1 MKVKIIDISQTQKEI
16 EITLFPEEIRN
27 YLEKASEIISF
38 EKNIKGFRPG
48 KAPKEVI
55 EQNFGKEIIW
65 KKASLLASEDYFLKI
80 VKEHQFNLVSTPK
93 IEIPSIEVEKSV
105 FYRAFIEIL
114 PKIILPDYKKIAKE
128 VRKEKKEVK
137 IEEEEIE
144 KVLKFLQESRA
155 LLKAVN
161 RGAKEG
167 DEVVINFEAK
177 INDMPQKG
185 TKIEKLRIVL
195 GKERIMKGFDKQL
208 INLKRGESK
217 VFSLEKGSD
226 GTQKNKITFSVKML
240 EIFERKIPELT
251 DEFARS
257 LGSFS
262 NLDDLKEK
270 LKRNLKIEKEG
281 KERERI
287 RRKIIEAIAKETQ
300 VEAPPSLV
308 KKELNNMID
317 ELKISLSQN
326 GVSFEEYLEKSK
338 NTEEKLK
345 KEWQGEAERR
355 IIFHLILQEIGK
367 KEKIEIPEKEVTE
380 RANYY
385 LNRYHVPPS
394 QLPDPKELK
403 LYIRNLLINERVF
416 QLLEGE
422 SIS

>member
-1 MKVKIIDISQTQKEI
+1 
-16 EITLFPEEIRN
+16 
-27 YLEKASEIISF
+27 
-38 EKNIKGFRPG
+38 
-48 KAPKEVI
+48 
-55 EQNFGKEIIW
+55 
-65 KKASLLASEDYFLKI
+65 
-80 VKEHQFNLVSTPK
+80 
-93 IEIPSIEVEKSV
+93 
-105 FYRAFIEIL
+105 
-114 PKIILPDYKKIAKE
+114 
-128 VRKEKKEVK
+128 
-137 IEEEEIE
+137 
-144 KVLKFLQESRA
+144 
-155 LLKAVN
+155 
-161 RGAKEG
+161 
-167 DEVVINFEAK
+167 
-177 INDMPQKG
+177 MPQKG

-217 VFSLEKGSD
+217 VFSLERGSN
-226 GTQKNKITFSVKML
+226 GTQKNKITFSVKIL